1 MVFMRNSVVCMFLMD
16 VYAGKQAINVALFQK
31 GSNKGHLFDWFSR
44 PISLEC
50 GSHTRQWNLLQSHIR
65 QISRTKP

>member
-1 MVFMRNSVVCMFLMD
+1 MMGIN
-16 VYAGKQAINVALFQK
+16 AINVALFRR
-31 GSNKGHLFDWFSR
+31 GSNKVHRFDWFGW

-50 GSHTRQWNLLQSHIR
+50 GSHTRQWNLLQSHTR